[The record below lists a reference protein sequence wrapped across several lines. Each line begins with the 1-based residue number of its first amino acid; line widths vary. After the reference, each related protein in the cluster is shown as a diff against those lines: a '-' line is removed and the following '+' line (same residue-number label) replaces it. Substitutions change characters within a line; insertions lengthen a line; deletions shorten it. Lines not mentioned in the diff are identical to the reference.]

1 MSTNSTKRKGSS
13 GDTRLNTS
21 SPSTSPNQQ
30 KKRSTKQTE
39 SRGSKRTIDSKIK
52 HDDDPIQTLFNGSQP
67 TPEEITREI
76 QKLEEVVKRSEER
89 LHQLDNEPNSIGDC
103 DVEMTDSVHFTPKT
117 KIQELYY
124 CNMISGMNAEAKL
137 DFLLHKDDDKFEKKP
152 RNPTDY
158 DCYEVNE
165 RVYTELIP
173 ELTAII
179 QERLHNIERKAREE
193 GAKFKRLR
201 YEWWKKNKITIDDVR
216 NENIRFQDQLAKIPP
231 MLNEEERR
239 NAFVSRNGYMTS
251 EQVLREYQEK
261 RALEET
267 WTEEEK
273 KIFAEKFTKHPKE
286 MRTIAGFLPSRTTG
300 DVVTFYYN
308 YKLTEDFKKMKHDL
322 KLTNKYRKRFV
333 DEGKRKDTKD
343 REPASPMT
351 PSEPTFVPETPVIEP
366 KSTSSSRSKK
376 KDEEE
381 SPNEWSQVEINK
393 LKNLITKFG
402 SNFEKIAQKL
412 KTKDEEQCRQF
423 FEENKTKYKF
433 VLPPPKEKK
442 KKTASTT
449 STPTASPTVRKSTK
463 EPVVSEKRES
473 TPLLPPSPA
482 AITKPNKTKKIL
494 KVVSIWT
501 VSERDAFLEYFRE
514 YGRDWKKLAELI
526 PTKTE
531 TQIRS
536 LFLNYKIKLGL
547 TLPTKRRKKK
557 RRPIPYVETN
567 PEVATPDLFTLSV
580 LACDVQEKGSPFDD
594 MEQSPLTS
602 TKPPRSHSSSL
613 QISNNSQLRR
623 TSKKS
628 QKNSVSTPSPTTTS
642 GGGFMD
648 VLATVSCQ
656 QQHDNNATG
665 HYIPSLQDL
674 LQSHQSSS
682 QVSTP
687 SSIQQGA
694 HPNNAPSPPYMPYS
708 NQQEEHSQFARS
720 HAFAHSFDHTQAST
734 ATSNIP
740 AYMKT
745 STTPSNNFQPVQ
757 SSEGD
762 NTGMIMR
769 TLSNQAGF
777 STNAHHH
784 VVNDINLTSN
794 EVLTPFQAFPT
805 RLHGPPLDN
814 SNNADVTRYSFSQP
828 EPKKGNTSEIVLEEG
843 GFGFGDFTN
852 AGYEGGHASPHH
864 GLHPQNSPSN
874 FVAMSQQHNRTIL
887 NNTSHPPPSEIHHLP
902 HHHFMMH
909 NNNPSSHHQQ

>member
-13 GDTRLNTS
+13 GDARQNTS
-21 SPSTSPNQQ
+21 SSSTSPNQQ

-39 SRGSKRTIDSKIK
+39 SRGSKRTADSKIK
-52 HDDDPIQTLFNGSQP
+52 QDDDPIQTLFNGSQP

-76 QKLEEVVKRSEER
+76 EKLEELVKRSEER
-89 LHQLDNEPNSIGDC
+89 LHQLDNEPSPIADG
-103 DVEMTDSVHFTPKT
+103 DVEMTDCVHFAPKT
-117 KIQELYY
+117 KVQELYY
-124 CNMISGMNAEAKL
+124 CNMISGMNAETKL
-137 DFLLHKDDDKFEKKP
+137 DFLLYKDDDKLEKKP

-158 DCYEVNE
+158 ECYEVNE
-165 RVYTELIP
+165 RAYTELIP
-173 ELTAII
+173 ELTTII

-193 GAKFKRLR
+193 GAKYKRLR
-201 YEWWKKNKITIDDVR
+201 YEWWKKNKITLDDVR

-239 NAFVSRNGYMTS
+239 NAFVSRNGFMTS

-261 RALEET
+261 RALEVT

-286 MRTIAGFLPSRTTG
+286 MRTIAGLLPNRTTG

-308 YKLTEDFKKMKHDL
+308 YKLTEDFKKMKHEL
-322 KLTNKYRKRFV
+322 KLNNKYRKRFV

-343 REPASPMT
+343 REPVSPMT
-351 PSEPTFVPETPVIEP
+351 PSEPIFVTETQVVET
-366 KSTSSSRSKK
+366 KSTTSSRSKK
-376 KDEEE
+376 KEEEE
-381 SPNEWSQVEINK
+381 SANEWSQVEINK
-393 LKNLITKFG
+393 FKNLITKVG

-423 FEENKTKYKF
+423 FEENKAKYKF
-433 VLPPPKEKK
+433 VLPAPKEKK
-442 KKTASTT
+442 KKVASTT
-449 STPTASPTVRKSTK
+449 STPTASPTVRKPTK
-463 EPVVSEKRES
+463 ESMVAEKRDT

-594 MEQSPLTS
+594 IEQSPLTS
-602 TKPPRSHSSSL
+602 TKPPRSLSSSL
-613 QISNNSQLRR
+613 QVSNNSQLRR

-628 QKNSVSTPSPTTTS
+628 QKNSVSTPSPTTSSS
-642 GGGFMD
+642 GGYMD
-648 VLATVSCQ
+648 VLATISCQ
-656 QQHDNNATG
+656 QQQQHDSNATG
-665 HYIPSLQDL
+665 QYIPSLQDL

-682 QVSTP
+682 SSQGSTP
-687 SSIQQGA
+687 SSIHHGV
-694 HPNNAPSPPYMPYS
+694 HPNNAPSPPYMPY
-708 NQQEEHSQFARS
+708 QQEEHSQFPRS
-720 HAFAHSFDHTQAST
+720 HPLGHSLDHTQAT
-734 ATSNIP
+734 IP
-740 AYMKT
+740 SYMKAT
-745 STTPSNNFQPVQ
+745 PTPSNSFQPA
-757 SSEGD
+757 SSSDGD
-762 NTGMIMR
+762 HHSGMIMR

-794 EVLTPFQAFPT
+794 EVLTPFQVRT
-805 RLHGPPLDN
+805 HHGPPPLDN
-814 SNNADVTRYSFSQP
+814 SNSDMSRYPYSQS
-828 EPKKGNTSEIVLEEG
+828 EPKKANTSEIVLEEG
-843 GFGFGDFTN
+843 GFGDFPNT
-852 AGYEGGHASPHH
+852 GGSYESGHH
-864 GLHPQNSPSN
+864 GLHPPNLTPN
-874 FVAMSQQHNRTIL
+874 FAAMSQHNRTIL
-887 NNTSHPPPSEIHHLP
+887 NNTSLPSSDIHHLSQP

-909 NNNPSSHHQQ
+909 NPASHHQQ